1 MPMRRAALILIA
13 LSPRRAL
20 QGGCAGGRRWTGH
33 AGLCR
38 LHGRHG
44 GAVRCRRRAIARP
57 QPCGPPY
64 MTAFDAWMG
73 VSHLRLGPVED
84 DGRASGHRFL
94 ARPEGGGAARRSCAG
109 RCRTGPGST
118 TPRRLPKSRWP
129 AAACSRWNGCS
140 TERWTVPRVCEAT
153 RAVARDLA
161 RMAAE
166 TEAGWTGGFAEAL
179 ETAGNA
185 GNTAF
190 LSPVEARQA
199 LFTQLIAGLE
209 FTADDRL
216 GRPLGTFDRPRPERA
231 EARAS
236 GRSVRNVRLS
246 LAALERLAVALV
258 PASPQTQA
266 AFARAGKLADGLD
279 DGALAGVEDPQTLAE
294 GADPATGG
302 GRGEGCGGGRDR
314 TGAAGGCRASTQAMG
329 IEMATRRGVLAG
341 LAGHV
346 AAADRMG
353 RRGQARPTSR
363 LRRMRAVS
371 AGCTG

>member
-13 LSPRRAL
+13 LSFAVPCRADVPEVVD
-20 QGGCAGGRRWTGH
+20 
-33 AGLCR
+33 GLAIPGYASFTAATAALSAAADADCTPAA
-38 LHGRHG
+38 L
-44 GAVRCRRRAIARP
+44 RA
-57 QPCGPPY
+57 PY

-84 DGRASGHRFL
+84 DGRAL
-94 ARPEGGGAARRSCAG
+94 AIAFWPDPKGAGQRAVASLVAADGPRLDDPEVFAEASVAG
-109 RCRTGPGST
+109 RGLFALE
-118 TPRRLPKSRWP
+118 RLLY
-129 AAACSRWNGCS
+129 G
-140 TERWTVPRVCEAT
+140 EVDGPRVCEAT

-246 LAALERLAVALV
+246 LASLERLAVALV

-279 DGALAGVEDPQTLAE
+279 DGALAGVEDPQLWLKVQILQQAVDAAKDAAVAE
-294 GADPATGG
+294 IGPALRVGVG
-302 GRGEGCGGGRDR
+302 FN
-314 TGAAGGCRASTQAMG
+314 AGDG
-329 IEMATRRGVLAG
+329 
-341 LAGHV
+341 
-346 AAADRMG
+346 D
-353 RRGQARPTSR
+353 
-363 LRRMRAVS
+363 
-371 AGCTG
+371 